1 MSKAGGSWSGA
12 PTHYLKD
19 AQDGLGALLKIGIS
33 KGEEPKVKAQYA
45 REQRLIDRL
54 SLPQLTE
61 FGRVAR
67 NFWTG
72 IQGPPKTRQT
82 KRAWLQQVIE
92 YAGNRTSMLLTAPI
106 GVTQS
111 VEDSI
116 EKAAGRLPDQLT
128 LRGIDPD
135 SREGL
140 GAQID
145 LNATSITRLEAR
157 RRKLQ
162 ADLRAARRLRRPKG
176 EIKQITDAITEVDDR
191 LLGLRASNTRL
202 ARQQSTAQSNAE
214 IQAGATAGGQD
225 PDLQAQLDQA
235 KCIGC
240 GRCYKVCPT
249 DAILGAAKHIHA
261 VFKEACTACGSSA
274 ISGVRNSPGAMV
286 QTRMP
291 CCARSSACGGPRWPA
306 TSWSGRA

>member
-1 MSKAGGSWSGA
+1 
-12 PTHYLKD
+12 
-19 AQDGLGALLKIGIS
+19 
-33 KGEEPKVKAQYA
+33 
-45 REQRLIDRL
+45 
-54 SLPQLTE
+54 
-61 FGRVAR
+61 
-67 NFWTG
+67 
-72 IQGPPKTRQT
+72 
-82 KRAWLQQVIE
+82 
-92 YAGNRTSMLLTAPI
+92 MLLTAPI

-214 IQAGATAGGQD
+214 IQAGTTAGGQD

-235 KCIGC
+235 NERARVATRGQGLSDAFIRAAFDVGDIGNGAPTAWQAAG
-240 GRCYKVCPT
+240 GRFAPGVHVTINTLHPGDSQT
-249 DAILGAAKHIHA
+249 LAAIADAATQGLGQQGFVTSPRA
-261 VFKEACTACGSSA
+261 V
-274 ISGVRNSPGAMV
+274 SGL
-286 QTRMP
+286 
-291 CCARSSACGGPRWPA
+291 
-306 TSWSGRA
+306 